1 MCTDTKESLRI
12 FLRQQLGDVEEDSIL
27 PDTGVL
33 VCQNMTREAFD
44 SDCLLPTYI
53 FKGILISHLNSF
65 VVVNPRKA
73 SRRSQEP
80 ANTVLLTR

>member
-1 MCTDTKESLRI
+1 MDKSLI
-12 FLRQQLGDVEEDSIL
+12 VIGGSIL